1 MKHLPVDMA
10 VWQGRIDP
18 EDGDRGLRLHQTINA
33 YDPNAA
39 QQPGIVIYGF
49 ACDEGVARNQ
59 GRLGAALAPDTLRQA
74 LANLAWYNS
83 QPLYDGGTVMCDDA
97 DLVLTQQ
104 RLSQQIHHALSQ
116 HRVLTLGGG
125 HETAWAS
132 FQAYP
137 VT

>member
-59 GRLGAALAPDTLRQA
+59 GRLGAALAPDHATTSIGKPRLAQQPAA
-74 LANLAWYNS
+74 L
-83 QPLYDGGTVMCDDA
+83 
-97 DLVLTQQ
+97 
-104 RLSQQIHHALSQ
+104 
-116 HRVLTLGGG
+116 
-125 HETAWAS
+125 
-132 FQAYP
+132 
-137 VT
+137 